1 MAIRA
6 ASLLSVCLQTSFQAG
21 NAIRQIQA
29 SGQLQTFQKGVDD
42 PCTIADLTA
51 QRIISS
57 TLAHYFP
64 TLTVIGEENIP
75 LEPSMALT
83 SLDLH
88 AISDD
93 MLGTASTEM
102 NAEDVTVWVDPLDG
116 TQGFV
121 EGNCR
126 GVTTL
131 IGIAYRGKPLFGL
144 IHEPFADPADTYWGG
159 IGMGVRR
166 TVAQG
171 PLLGVAVT
179 PVTAPSYVLV
189 TSSHHC
195 NAADLAFLTSLQP
208 AQITNAS
215 GCGYKALMVLNGQ
228 AALYVFPRPGQKKW
242 DTCASEAL
250 VKALGGHI
258 SDMLGR
264 GYEYHKTVQKDN
276 FAGVRDN

>member
-6 ASLLSVCLQTSFQAG
+6 ASLLSVCLQTSFHAG

-29 SGQLQTFQKGVDD
+29 SGKLQTFQKGVYD

-75 LEPSMALT
+75 LDPSMALT
-83 SLDLH
+83 SLDLQ

-93 MLGTASTEM
+93 LLGSANAEM
-102 NAEDVTVWVDPLDG
+102 NIEDVTVWVDPLDG

-121 EGNCR
+121 EGSCR

-144 IHEPFADPADTYWGG
+144 IHEPFAVPADTYWGG
-159 IGMGVRR
+159 IGMGVRK
-166 TVAQG
+166 TIAEG
-171 PLLGVAVT
+171 PLLGQVVT
-179 PVTAPSYVLV
+179 PVPAPTFTLV

-195 NAADLAFLTSLQP
+195 GPADLVFLQSLQP
-208 AQITNAS
+208 TQLSNAT
-215 GCGYKALMVLNGQ
+215 GCGYKALMVVNGE

-242 DTCASEAL
+242 DTCACEAI
-250 VKALGGHI
+250 VKALGGCF

-264 GYEYHKTVQKDN
+264 GFEYHKTVPKDN
-276 FAGVRDN
+276 FAGVNHI